1 VLRTDRHGMS
11 RRRVPP
17 DATHP
22 KVSSQAA
29 FLNGRDSAQGR
40 YLAVAALRCRTWAA
54 RRWEVWD
61 P

>member
-1 VLRTDRHGMS
+1 VLRTDRHSMS

-17 DATHP
+17 DATRP

-40 YLAVAALRCRTWAA
+40 FQATIAAG
-54 RRWEVWD
+54 
-61 P
+61 